1 MTSVPIQNTG
11 QYGIISDI
19 PSVVLPP
26 NAFSDGRNVRFDNES
41 VSKITGHVSFYNST
55 IDPNFLIYWPRPNT
69 QYYIYA
75 DETTINR
82 VGQDGV
88 STRLGSGY
96 ASDSV
101 WHGSLYNGGFTVIM
115 NNGQSTP
122 QFITYA
128 EDNSDTSMQD
138 FPGWN
143 YGNNT
148 VTAAVVR
155 PFKNVLV
162 GGNFSITDNSNVT
175 TQFPSTIRVSTR
187 SAPGQFP
194 QTWEPGV
201 LGDTSSADEFEL
213 STGEEV
219 IDMLELRGVLM
230 VYTRNAIFA
239 LDVTERASVVTQISQ
254 GYGARSINCIAEVD
268 GRHVVISDNDVYI
281 HSGTGSIES
290 VIDQRHRNYLFENL
304 HPAFADNLFMIRNT
318 RQDEVWICYPNLAA
332 REMEGACN
340 EALIWNYRHNTWTI
354 RDLPGILSAYE
365 GPARGGGLPTYTAS
379 VTGDQ
384 TIAGALDNDGNSIN
398 PVGAGHVD
406 TFTGNSEVQTLTIA
420 SDATL
425 LTGNGTGVPEVQT
438 VTVASDAT
446 LTTGDNDGRVH
457 VEDITYTGT
466 RSNVVTSGTDEQVSI
481 KLRND
486 FDSGPAVGTINSS
499 DPGVTF
505 IFTGTQTFSSDVRIA
520 PTATATV
527 NAPATWTNLGT
538 VTNNNSDTIIG
549 FRYDG
554 TETFE
559 IETFSSRISF
569 SNIAAGNDDLQISV
583 GTYIFRSETEF
594 DNVDGSSDFLTLDAQ
609 ASNFITLRRDLLEDN
624 DNNFSGDSSGPTI
637 GTGDVIAVA
646 FRPRGIGGS
655 VSIDSFE
662 FGYSPTLNER
672 RLTAVNGPASY
683 EFELDT
689 GGTVFPVSTPVT
701 VPTATQ
707 SFATRDT
714 VSTLSS
720 RTWDLKSAGTFGA
733 STVNYSSWN
742 DWVGNFIHFDDALG
756 AASQALQMSTT
767 ITATIGDATATFTTT
782 PGTSGFSDRWVG
794 VDSIVS
800 QSGTPAT
807 SGSLTLSG
815 TRQST
820 TAILGTFSANAN
832 GSTALTE
839 LRTAILGEWMDNGVT
854 VSTPSSSNVS
864 VNGVSFDFSSVSL
877 TIPSTTFPSI
887 LVSSTSGFS
896 SFRSITF
903 DSVPATISG
912 ATLAT
917 MLRDGYRD
925 LDANREAVVN
935 GSSLLILDDG
945 INSADQQTINFAY
958 ADSEGTIIIID
969 SVTSTANQQQTLPG
983 TEIIIDTN
991 QTTNISQSLMITQN
1005 DGSRI
1010 NTDLTATVDG
1020 VPPANSTLSSYQV
1033 TGPGFSMS
1041 FTRSVSSSTDSDIA
1055 ALLTQIE
1062 TAVDTNTELPINYLV
1077 EQLTTPNRL
1086 RFTAQAAGNP
1096 SSSWSIV
1103 ANHGAGDGNIAFG
1116 GASVVT
1122 QGIAVGDSSPTITIT
1137 PPTGTG
1143 DAVMRELF
1151 PTESSRSSRNAT
1163 QIAADIRDNVTLSG
1177 WTLGGTGRDIT
1188 FTRTVSDEIASA
1200 LTITVTDLGTSGTTT
1215 ANLNNADFSTV
1226 ETTPGQAP
1234 GTGPTLRFRQSD
1246 DSLDVTLTPFSGATS
1261 TVSRNATEIATEIE
1275 NNLTLTGWTISRS
1288 GTVLTFTRTA
1298 LGAVSNIQATVESL
1312 GTSGTT
1318 SSDLANSDLVV
1329 AEATRGFDTVTL
1341 GQATII
1347 RLVDE
1352 RGTFMNDFTYSNG
1365 ETQQVIATAI
1375 RDWLRANSTAFST
1388 SVVTGGSFEAEV
1400 SDLREIFG
1408 FSLTVTQQGSIGYT
1422 TSSTAQASAA
1432 TTVPSTLATTVTSD
1446 IAEGSIDPIRPWGS
1460 NEFNL
1465 SRRFLVMGD
1474 VIANRFQAADLSNQ
1488 FDGTDFTA
1496 FVERASLNYGEVMS
1510 TKWTGAIYPLMSGT
1524 GTVTISVVG
1533 MNSSG
1538 ATPDFNNPEYSQEY
1552 NITSDYKLDPR
1563 INDRFIGYR
1572 FSSSDNNQWTL
1583 SGFTLDTDVDNSR

>member
-1 MTSVPIQNTG
+1 MTSVPVQNTG

-446 LTTGDNDGRVH
+446 LTTGDNDGRAH
-457 VEDITYTGT
+457 VEDISYTGT
-466 RSNVVTSGTDEQVSI
+466 RSNFVDSGTDEQVSI
-481 KLRND
+481 RIRDD
-486 FDSGPAVGTINSS
+486 FDSGGALNSVSFVRNTRSGTTSAASSTFVGFDGNVLSS
-499 DPGVTF
+499 FRAGETYSFFSDGSLPFIARSVFPSSGNTFVTL
-505 IFTGTQTFSSDVRIA
+505 
-520 PTATATV
+520 P
-527 NAPATWTNLGT
+527 
-538 VTNNNSDTIIG
+538 
-549 FRYDG
+549 DG
-554 TETFE
+554 TTLGDFNNGN
-559 IETFSSRISF
+559 SL
-569 SNIAAGNDDLQISV
+569 AAGSPVYRVFTQ
-583 GTYIFRSETEF
+583 GP
-594 DNVDGSSDFLTLDAQ
+594 SS
-609 ASNFITLRRDLLEDN
+609 
-624 DNNFSGDSSGPTI
+624 
-637 GTGDVIAVA
+637 
-646 FRPRGIGGS
+646 
-655 VSIDSFE
+655 
-662 FGYSPTLNER
+662 YS
-672 RLTAVNGPASY
+672 
-683 EFELDT
+683 FELDT
-689 GGTVFPVSTPVT
+689 SGSVFTLETPTTSSTGPGT
-701 VPTATQ
+701 
-707 SFATRDT
+707 FAARDT
-714 VSTLSS
+714 TDALSTN
-720 RTWDLKSAGTFGA
+720 TWDLRSAGQFQAPT
-733 STVNYSSWN
+733 TTYSSWN
-742 DWVGNFIHFDDALG
+742 DWVGNFIHFDDG
-756 AASQALQMSTT
+756 VETAAESLQMSTT
-767 ITATIGDATATFTTT
+767 ITATIGSATATFSVTPSTTN
-782 PGTSGFSDRWVG
+782 TSDKWVG

-815 TRQST
+815 TRPNT
-820 TAILGTFSANAN
+820 TAIRGNFSADAN
-832 GSTALTE
+832 GLTAVTE
-839 LRTAILGEWMDNGVT
+839 LRTAILNEWQDNGVT
-854 VSTPSSSNVS
+854 VSSPTSIEAVPSSVTIDYSSAVWASSSSTNLDIILI
-864 VNGVSFDFSSVSL
+864 NGVSQSTFVTSDVTVANIQQSMFQALQVLSSSLPEITVSQSGDVI
-877 TIPSTTFPSI
+877 TI
-887 LVSSTSGFS
+887 SSTSEIDL
-896 SFRSITF
+896 SFTRDNEWSTPPVLSIVT
-903 DSVPATISG
+903 P
-912 ATLAT
+912 
-917 MLRDGYRD
+917 
-925 LDANREAVVN
+925 
-935 GSSLLILDDG
+935 
-945 INSADQQTINFAY
+945 SADAGVVAYVGSQVRITAGSFAMR
-958 ADSEGTIIIID
+958 
-969 SVTSTANQQQTLPG
+969 
-983 TEIIIDTN
+983 EIVVDTN
-991 QTTNISQSLMITQN
+991 QTTNISQILEITDN
-1005 DGSRI
+1005 DGR
-1010 NTDLTATVDG
+1010 NTQVDLTATIDG
-1020 VPPANSTLSSYQV
+1020 VPPTTSTLSSYQV
-1033 TGPGFSMS
+1033 TGPGFSMA
-1041 FTRSVSSSTDSDIA
+1041 FTRSVSSTSASDIA

-1062 TAVDTNTELPINYLV
+1062 SAVDTNTELPINYLV

-1086 RFTAQAAGNP
+1086 RFTAQSAGNP

-1122 QGIAVGDSSPTITIT
+1122 QGIDVGDSSPTITIT

-1143 DAVMRELF
+1143 DSVMRELF

-1188 FTRTVSDEIASA
+1188 FTRTASDAIASA

-1226 ETTPGQAP
+1226 ETTAGQAP

-1288 GTVLTFTRTA
+1288 GNVLTFTRTA

-1365 ETQQVIATAI
+1365 ETQQAVATAI
-1375 RDWLRANSTAFST
+1375 RDWLRDNSTAFST

-1538 ATPDFNNPEYSQEY
+1538 ATPDFTNPEYSQSY